1 MAESPMTN
9 GARGEIALE
18 LGGARYVLR
27 PEFGIVAKIETALD
41 TSLLKLA
48 MKAELFDLKAE
59 DLVRTL
65 RIVLAAHG
73 HQVEEATLAEAIAE
87 DGVAAVLVP
96 LTLFLRGYVW
106 GAGREK
112 KAAMRETEAA
122 ASH

>member
-1 MAESPMTN
+1 MAESQMTN
-9 GARGEIALE
+9 GARGEISLE

-112 KAAMRETEAA
+112 KPR
-122 ASH
+122 